1 MKLGNTLQ
9 RYFNFMVEIEM
20 KKEKGVEISKL
31 LEQFKITRNTLK
43 VLKELKYIEKV
54 ENPTNNKKSHWYTWV
69 SNKKPTMDIA
79 EEVIFYVNDGIKAYN
94 KGNKPAPIVR
104 KKTTQPVIPGVVK
117 MKPFTDEMCIEHLK
131 KSVEYVYEIFRYKK
145 ERIL

>member
-1 MKLGNTLQ
+1 MKLGNTVQ
-9 RYFNFMVEIEM
+9 RYFNFMVEVEM

-31 LEQFKITRNTLK
+31 LEQFKITRNALP
-43 VLKELKYIEKV
+43 VLKELKYIEKI

-79 EEVIFYVNDGIKAYN
+79 EEVLFYVNDGIKAY
-94 KGNKPAPIVR
+94 KGGEPSPIIR
-104 KKTTQPVIPGVVK
+104 KKEQVLSSVVK
-117 MKPFTDEMCIEHLK
+117 IKPLTDEMCIEHLK
-131 KSVEYVYEIFRYKK
+131 KSAEYVYEIFRYKK